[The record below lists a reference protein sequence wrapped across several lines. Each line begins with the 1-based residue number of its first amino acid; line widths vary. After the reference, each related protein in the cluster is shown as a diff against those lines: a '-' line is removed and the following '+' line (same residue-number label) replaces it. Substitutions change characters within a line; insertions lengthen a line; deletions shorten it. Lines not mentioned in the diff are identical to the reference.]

1 MSELPLI
8 AVTDSA
14 SCPRPIA
21 EQIERLT
28 KLTELRPQA
37 VILRAKSLDKAAYR
51 TLALQAQQSCEA
63 AGIAL
68 VLHSDWQ
75 LARKLGIQNL
85 HLPLALLRQLPA
97 CERAHFTW
105 LSTSV
110 HSVGEAQE
118 AQALGATMLIA
129 GHIYTTQCKAGLAP
143 RGLSFLQAV
152 CSTVSLPVYAIGGIG
167 FDGCAARRTQS
178 EWSTRSVRNERIYEA
193 VITFGKSCAKS
204 PCKI

>member
-14 SCPRPIA
+14 SCPRPLA

-37 VILRAKSLDKAAYR
+37 VILRAKALDKAAYR

-63 AGIAL
+63 AGIPL
-68 VLHSDWQ
+68 ILHSDWQ
-75 LARKLGIQNL
+75 LARELGISML
-85 HLPLALLRQLPA
+85 HLPLALLRQISEY
-97 CERAHFTW
+97 ERAYFTW

-118 AQALGATMLIA
+118 AQALGATVLIA

-152 CSTVSLPVYAIGGIG
+152 CSAISLPVYAIGGIG
-167 FDGCAARRTQS
+167 FNAAQHAELKANGARGACVMSAYMRL
-178 EWSTRSVRNERIYEA
+178 
-193 VITFGKSCAKS
+193 
-204 PCKI
+204 

>member
-14 SCPRPIA
+14 SCPRPLA

-37 VILRAKSLDKAAYR
+37 VILRAKSLDKAAYC

-63 AGIAL
+63 AGIPL
-68 VLHSDWQ
+68 ILHSDWQ
-75 LARKLGIQNL
+75 LARELGISML
-85 HLPLALLRQLPA
+85 HLPLVLLRQISEY
-97 CERAHFTW
+97 ERAYFTW

-143 RGLSFLQAV
+143 RGLGFLRAV
-152 CSTVSLPVYAIGGIG
+152 CSTVNLPVYAIGGIS
-167 FDGCAARRTQS
+167 FDASQHAELQANGARGACVMS
-178 EWSTRSVRNERIYEA
+178 AYMRI
-193 VITFGKSCAKS
+193 
-204 PCKI
+204 

>member
-14 SCPRPIA
+14 SCPRPLA

-37 VILRAKSLDKAAYR
+37 VILRAKALDKAAYR

-68 VLHSDWQ
+68 ILHSDWQ
-75 LARKLGIQNL
+75 LARELGISML
-85 HLPLALLRQLPA
+85 HLPLALLRQISEY
-97 CERAHFTW
+97 ERAYFTW

-118 AQALGATMLIA
+118 AQELGATVLIA

-143 RGLSFLQAV
+143 RGLGFLQAV
-152 CSTVSLPVYAIGGIG
+152 CSAVSLPVYAIGGIG
-167 FDGCAARRTQS
+167 FDATQHAELQANGARGACVMS
-178 EWSTRSVRNERIYEA
+178 AYM
-193 VITFGKSCAKS
+193 KL
-204 PCKI
+204 

>member
-14 SCPRPIA
+14 SCPRPLA

-68 VLHSDWQ
+68 ILHSDWQ

-85 HLPLALLRQLPA
+85 HLPLALLRQLPT
-97 CERAHFTW
+97 CERTHFTW

-110 HSVGEAQE
+110 HSIGEAQE
-118 AQALGATMLIA
+118 AQALGATVLIA

-143 RGLSFLQAV
+143 RGLGFLRAV
-152 CSTVSLPVYAIGGIG
+152 CSTVSLPVYAIGGIFFNATQHAELLANG
-167 FDGCAARRTQS
+167 ARGACVMSAYMRL
-178 EWSTRSVRNERIYEA
+178 
-193 VITFGKSCAKS
+193 
-204 PCKI
+204 

>member
-14 SCPRPIA
+14 TCPRPLP
-21 EQIERLT
+21 EQIERLA

-37 VILRAKSLDKAAYR
+37 VILRAKALDKAAYR

-68 VLHSDWQ
+68 ILHSDWQ
-75 LARKLGIQNL
+75 LARKIGIQNL
-85 HLPLALLRQLPA
+85 HLPLALLRQISEY
-97 CERAHFTW
+97 ERAYFTW

-118 AQALGATMLIA
+118 AQALGATVLIA

-143 RGLSFLQAV
+143 RGLGFLQSV
-152 CSTVSLPVYAIGGIG
+152 CSAVNLPVYAIGGIS
-167 FDGCAARRTQS
+167 FDAAQHAELQANGARGACVMS
-178 EWSTRSVRNERIYEA
+178 AYM
-193 VITFGKSCAKS
+193 KL
-204 PCKI
+204 

>member
-1 MSELPLI
+1 MSELSLI

-14 SCPRPIA
+14 SCPRPLA

-68 VLHSDWQ
+68 ILHSDWQ

-85 HLPLALLRQLPA
+85 HLPLTLLRQMPT
-97 CERAHFTW
+97 CERTHFTW

-110 HSVGEAQE
+110 HSAEEAIE
-118 AQALGATMLIA
+118 AQALGATVLIA

-143 RGLSFLQAV
+143 RGLGFLQNV
-152 CSTVSLPVYAIGGIG
+152 CSTVNLPVYAIGGIS
-167 FDGCAARRTQS
+167 FDASQHAELKANGARGACVMS
-178 EWSTRSVRNERIYEA
+178 AYM
-193 VITFGKSCAKS
+193 KL
-204 PCKI
+204 

>member
-14 SCPRPIA
+14 SCPRPLP
-21 EQIERLT
+21 EQIERLA

-37 VILRAKSLDKAAYR
+37 VILRAKALDKAAYR

-68 VLHSDWQ
+68 ILHSDWQ
-75 LARKLGIQNL
+75 LASKLGIKKL
-85 HLPLALLRQLPA
+85 HLPLAILRQLPA
-97 CERAHFTW
+97 CERTYFTW

-110 HSVGEAQE
+110 HIVGEAQE
-118 AQALGATMLIA
+118 AQALGATVLIA

-143 RGLSFLQAV
+143 RGLGFLQSV
-152 CSTVSLPVYAIGGIG
+152 CSAVNLPVYAIGGIS
-167 FDGCAARRTQS
+167 FDATQHAELKANGARGACVMSAYMRL
-178 EWSTRSVRNERIYEA
+178 
-193 VITFGKSCAKS
+193 
-204 PCKI
+204 

>member
-14 SCPRPIA
+14 SCPRPLA

-37 VILRAKSLDKAAYR
+37 VILRAKALDKAAYR

-63 AGIAL
+63 AGIPL
-68 VLHSDWQ
+68 ILHSDWH
-75 LARKLGIQNL
+75 LARELGISML
-85 HLPLALLRQLPA
+85 HLPLALLRQISEY
-97 CERAHFTW
+97 ERAYFTW

-118 AQALGATMLIA
+118 AQALGATVLIA

-152 CSTVSLPVYAIGGIG
+152 CSAISLPVYAIGGIS
-167 FDGCAARRTQS
+167 FDASQHAELQANGARGACVMSAYMRL
-178 EWSTRSVRNERIYEA
+178 
-193 VITFGKSCAKS
+193 
-204 PCKI
+204 

>member
-14 SCPRPIA
+14 SCPRPLA

-37 VILRAKSLDKAAYR
+37 VILRAKALDKAAYR

-63 AGIAL
+63 AGIPL
-68 VLHSDWQ
+68 ILHSDWQ
-75 LARKLGIQNL
+75 LAHDLGIIML
-85 HLPLALLRQLPA
+85 HLPLALLRQISEY
-97 CERAHFTW
+97 ERAYFTW

-118 AQALGATMLIA
+118 AQALGATVLIA

-143 RGLSFLQAV
+143 RGLGFLQNI
-152 CSTVSLPVYAIGGIG
+152 CSAVSLPVYAIGGIG
-167 FDGCAARRTQS
+167 FDATQHAELQANGARGACVMSAYMRL
-178 EWSTRSVRNERIYEA
+178 
-193 VITFGKSCAKS
+193 
-204 PCKI
+204 

>member
-14 SCPRPIA
+14 SCPRPLA

-68 VLHSDWQ
+68 ILHSDWQ
-75 LARKLGIQNL
+75 LARELGISML
-85 HLPLALLRQLPA
+85 HLPLALLRQISEY
-97 CERAHFTW
+97 ERAYFTW

-118 AQALGATMLIA
+118 AQELGATVLIA
-129 GHIYTTQCKAGLAP
+129 GHIYTTHCKAGLAP
-143 RGLSFLQAV
+143 RGLGFLQAV
-152 CSTVSLPVYAIGGIG
+152 CSAVSLPVYAIGGIG
-167 FDGCAARRTQS
+167 FDATQHAELQANGARGACVMS
-178 EWSTRSVRNERIYEA
+178 AYM
-193 VITFGKSCAKS
+193 KL
-204 PCKI
+204 

>member
-14 SCPRPIA
+14 TCPRPLA
-21 EQIERLT
+21 EQIERLA

-37 VILRAKSLDKAAYR
+37 VILRAKALDKAAYR

-63 AGIAL
+63 AGIPL
-68 VLHSDWQ
+68 ILHSDWQ
-75 LARKLGIQNL
+75 LARELGISML
-85 HLPLALLRQLPA
+85 HLPLALLRQISEY
-97 CERAHFTW
+97 ERAYFTW
-105 LSTSV
+105 PSTSV

-118 AQALGATMLIA
+118 AQALGATVLIA

-143 RGLSFLQAV
+143 RGLGFLRAV

-167 FDGCAARRTQS
+167 FDAAQH
-178 EWSTRSVRNERIYEA
+178 
-193 VITFGKSCAKS
+193 AKLLANGARGACVMS
-204 PCKI
+204 AYMKL

>member
-8 AVTDSA
+8 VVTDSA
-14 SCPRPIA
+14 TCPRPLA
-21 EQIERLT
+21 EQIELLA

-51 TLALQAQQSCEA
+51 TLALEVQQSCEA
-63 AGIAL
+63 AGIPL
-68 VLHSDWQ
+68 ILHSDWH
-75 LARKLGIQNL
+75 LAHELGIQNL
-85 HLPLALLRQLPA
+85 HLPLALLRQMPA

-118 AQALGATMLIA
+118 AQALGATVLIA

-143 RGLSFLQAV
+143 RGLGFLQSV
-152 CSTVSLPVYAIGGIG
+152 CSAVSLPVYAIGGIG
-167 FDGCAARRTQS
+167 FDAAQHAELKANGARGACVMSAYMRL
-178 EWSTRSVRNERIYEA
+178 
-193 VITFGKSCAKS
+193 
-204 PCKI
+204 

>member
-14 SCPRPIA
+14 TCPRPLPK
-21 EQIERLT
+21 QIERLA

-63 AGIAL
+63 EGIPL
-68 VLHSDWQ
+68 IFHSDWQ

-97 CERAHFTW
+97 CERTYFTR

-110 HSVGEAQE
+110 HSIEEAIEAQS
-118 AQALGATMLIA
+118 LGATVLIA

-143 RGLSFLQAV
+143 RGLGFLQAV
-152 CSTVSLPVYAIGGIG
+152 CNAVSLPVYAIGGIG
-167 FDGCAARRTQS
+167 FDAAQH
-178 EWSTRSVRNERIYEA
+178 
-193 VITFGKSCAKS
+193 AKLLANGARGACVMS
-204 PCKI
+204 AYMRL

>member
-14 SCPRPIA
+14 TCPRPLP

-28 KLTELRPQA
+28 KLKELRPQS

-51 TLALQAQQSCEA
+51 TLALQAQQSCKVT
-63 AGIAL
+63 GIPL
-68 VLHSDWQ
+68 ILHSDWQ
-75 LARKLGIQNL
+75 LARELGISML
-85 HLPLALLRQLPA
+85 HLPLALLRQMTA

-118 AQALGATMLIA
+118 AQALGATVLIA

-143 RGLSFLQAV
+143 RGLGFLRAV
-152 CSTVSLPVYAIGGIG
+152 CSTVSLPVYAIGGIV
-167 FDGCAARRTQS
+167 FDAAQRAELQANGARGACVMS
-178 EWSTRSVRNERIYEA
+178 AYMRL
-193 VITFGKSCAKS
+193 
-204 PCKI
+204 

>member
-14 SCPRPIA
+14 SCPRPLA
-21 EQIERLT
+21 EQIERLA

-37 VILRAKSLDKAAYR
+37 VILRTKSLDKAAYR

-63 AGIAL
+63 AGIPL
-68 VLHSDWQ
+68 ILHSDWQ
-75 LARKLGIQNL
+75 LARELGISML

-97 CERAHFTW
+97 CERTYFTR

-110 HSVGEAQE
+110 HSVGEAQK
-118 AQALGATMLIA
+118 AQALGATVLIA

-143 RGLSFLQAV
+143 RGLGFLQNV
-152 CSTVSLPVYAIGGIG
+152 CSTVNLPVYAIGGIV
-167 FDGCAARRTQS
+167 FDAAQHAELQANGARGACVMSAYMRL
-178 EWSTRSVRNERIYEA
+178 
-193 VITFGKSCAKS
+193 
-204 PCKI
+204 

>member
-14 SCPRPIA
+14 TCPRPLA

-37 VILRAKSLDKAAYR
+37 VLLRAKSLDKAAYR
-51 TLALQAQQSCEA
+51 ALALQAQQSCKA

-68 VLHSDWQ
+68 ILHSDWQ
-75 LARKLGIQNL
+75 LARELGISKL

-97 CERAHFTW
+97 CERTHFTW

-110 HSVGEAQE
+110 HSVEEAIE
-118 AQALGATMLIA
+118 AQALGATVLIA

-143 RGLSFLQAV
+143 RGLGFLQNV
-152 CSTVSLPVYAIGGIG
+152 CSAVSLPVYSIGGIS
-167 FDGCAARRTQS
+167 FDAAQHAELQANGARGACVMSAYMRL
-178 EWSTRSVRNERIYEA
+178 
-193 VITFGKSCAKS
+193 
-204 PCKI
+204 

>member
-14 SCPRPIA
+14 SCPRPLP

-68 VLHSDWQ
+68 ILHSDWQ
-75 LARKLGIQNL
+75 LARELGISML
-85 HLPLALLRQLPA
+85 HLPLALLRQISEY
-97 CERAHFTW
+97 ERAYFTW

-118 AQALGATMLIA
+118 AQELGATVLIA
-129 GHIYTTQCKAGLAP
+129 GHIYTTHCKAGLAP
-143 RGLSFLQAV
+143 RGLGFLQAV
-152 CSTVSLPVYAIGGIG
+152 CSAVSLPVYAIGGIG
-167 FDGCAARRTQS
+167 FDATQHAELQANGARGACVMSAYMRL
-178 EWSTRSVRNERIYEA
+178 
-193 VITFGKSCAKS
+193 
-204 PCKI
+204 